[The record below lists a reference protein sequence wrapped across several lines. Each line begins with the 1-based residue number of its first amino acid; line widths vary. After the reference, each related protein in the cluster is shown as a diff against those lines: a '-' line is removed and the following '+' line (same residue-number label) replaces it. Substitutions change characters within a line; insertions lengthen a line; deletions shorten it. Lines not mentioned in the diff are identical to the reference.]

1 MSVPEATSAEAL
13 DRYAGGTRIAASK
26 GPAWKDV
33 QLSVLALPPVAEVFT
48 MPAVTEPLIVWIS
61 SGEAE
66 TQERENDGPWLTSH
80 VKRDSLFLTAAG
92 APYDFR
98 WRTLT
103 SEPFEAVLVLL
114 GLPLFGEALQE
125 VFGANAVHARLR
137 DASGFEDQ
145 NLISLLRRLKEEA
158 TRPAASRLFVRGIA
172 QAIAIH
178 VARNYTALTEDARGE
193 TSALPGFKL
202 RRVTDWM
209 AEHLAEE
216 FSLARLA
223 VQAGM
228 SEFHFNRL
236 FKRATGVPPSQYQ
249 IRLRMDLARRLLRES
264 QKSVIAVANDVGYS
278 NPSHFAQLFRK
289 EPGLSPTI
297 YRRQR

>member
-1 MSVPEATSAEAL
+1 
-13 DRYAGGTRIAASK
+13 
-26 GPAWKDV
+26 
-33 QLSVLALPPVAEVFT
+33 
-48 MPAVTEPLIVWIS
+48 
-61 SGEAE
+61 
-66 TQERENDGPWLTSH
+66 
-80 VKRDSLFLTAAG
+80 
-92 APYDFR
+92 
-98 WRTLT
+98 
-103 SEPFEAVLVLL
+103 
-114 GLPLFGEALQE
+114 
-125 VFGANAVHARLR
+125 
-137 DASGFEDQ
+137 
-145 NLISLLRRLKEEA
+145 
-158 TRPAASRLFVRGIA
+158 
-172 QAIAIH
+172 
-178 VARNYTALTEDARGE
+178 
-193 TSALPGFKL
+193 
-202 RRVTDWM
+202 M

-289 EPGLSPTI
+289 ETGLSPTI